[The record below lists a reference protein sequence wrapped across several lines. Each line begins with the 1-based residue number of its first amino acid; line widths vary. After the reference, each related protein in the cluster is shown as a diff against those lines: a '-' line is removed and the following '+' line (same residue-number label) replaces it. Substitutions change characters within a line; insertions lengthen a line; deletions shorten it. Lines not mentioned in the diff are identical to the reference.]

1 MSIPSFTKSVLLTA
15 FLAVIP
21 LVSIPGA
28 NAAEQ
33 TPSILKWLTEPETKE
48 GEQGQAYDVEGDI
61 HIKEITRLAPK
72 ASVVLDKNCPEIV
85 QPYKLTDNF
94 ASVTAYLVKQEVQSG
109 IQALG
114 RGFQGLMMGQGIG
127 SVRLDNA
134 TREIPASAKLAA
146 KQLNWL
152 PMNAELLYGEQLH
165 QEETNILDRDRK
177 LGKKYYPIADKM
189 LREILAEIDE
199 PHEYQFKLFILKN
212 SGGNAVARPGGFL
225 YLDQG
230 LIDNPAKHPKAYFA
244 LAHEVAHVLQRHE
257 TKELQ
262 SMVIDSIS
270 DTGDLVKIMSSVRNN
285 PSVILAHVKLE
296 KDLFT
301 RHHIDQELQSDSC
314 AVKLLSRVFPEG
326 EGLTNSI
333 KAFLKDF
340 PPPELDKH
348 APRPQTEIERAAASV
363 HDIVNN
369 PIKRHPNSQERTQ
382 NLNAVYVEIK
392 QYERLKNR

>member
-1 MSIPSFTKSVLLTA
+1 MGIPFTKWALLTV

-21 LVSIPGA
+21 LISITGA
-28 NAAEQ
+28 NGAEQ

-48 GEQGQAYDVEGDI
+48 GEQTQAGGVEGDI

-72 ASVVLDKNCPEIV
+72 ASVVLDKNCPQIV

-94 ASVTAYLVKQEVQSG
+94 ASVTVYLVKQDVQAG
-109 IQALG
+109 IKALG
-114 RGFQGLMMGQGIG
+114 RGFEGFVRGQGIG
-127 SVRLDNA
+127 PIRLDNTA
-134 TREIPASAKLAA
+134 RNTPASAKLAA

-177 LGKKYYPIADKM
+177 LGKKYYPVADKM
-189 LREILAEIDE
+189 LQEVLSQIDE

-212 SGGNAVARPGGFL
+212 SGGNAVARPGGFI
-225 YLDQG
+225 YIDQG

-244 LAHEVAHVLQRHE
+244 LAHEIAHVLQRHE

-270 DTGDLVKIMSSVRNN
+270 DTGDLVKVMSSVRNN

-296 KDLFT
+296 KDMFT
-301 RHHIDQELQSDSC
+301 RHHIDQELQADSC
-314 AVKLLSRVFPEG
+314 AVKLLSRVFPE
-326 EGLTNSI
+326 EQGLTNSI
-333 KAFLKDF
+333 KAFLKDL
-340 PPPELDKH
+340 PPPELDAR
-348 APRPQTEIERAAASV
+348 APLPQTEIERAAASV
-363 HDIVNN
+363 HDIVNS

-392 QYERLKNR
+392 QGEPLKSR